1 MYTDCAFENTHPDD
15 GGVWKSPGSML
26 NDLAGG
32 AVDDLM
38 AKGFKYEPWR
48 NWPFRGVHPMVAD
61 PNGGLPPDASRT
73 ITKICCEKPM
83 RKCVTIGEPT
93 VVVRS
98 LHPEL
103 VLLEGVAETG
113 RLLSSALMRGQRGS
127 KQNNLDDL
135 QVEGW
140 HTIQAKV
147 LLPLQNLNEM
157 AEIETASN
165 PKPEAVADVG
175 EPAAPAKDA
184 KEEDPAAEAKEA
196 LAVEPP
202 DEVKKEVKTEAGRR
216 PKVIKKDLVPLF
228 VEERGHG
235 RDGELLRDFIMRK
248 EHLKEDARNL
258 AINRW
263 LIRGEFYDECF
274 QEYLDQYGPGAI
286 EPEIVVDLEEQKEA
300 LVEACK
306 DVMVV
311 TKVTKKKVEELE
323 AVSKS
328 ADVYALRDTLLAAVK
343 DLTTPRRRLGIPT
356 KNQSLPDKHILHP
369 AFFYE
374 SLTYLD
380 VPFARHRSSRYD
392 KLIQELKKELEQNGE
407 IKIKDEVKEELFGE
421 SWQDKG
427 AKRKGVVEGQSPS
440 MICLPY
446 KLMLRDDEARDL
458 LKNAQQSRLRKV
470 VLDCLKAIWESGV
483 GGEVLKI
490 ALDAVKSRI
499 DRYKVKIGESADVIE
514 AMAGVGAQS
523 QVVRLPKAELHIHLE
538 GAMRPKTLTE
548 LCQKHGVARPMDTCG
563 KRFSDFS
570 PFANCY
576 MAVCE
581 CLREESDLQRLVLE
595 VAEDAA
601 KSGALWI
608 EPALSIE
615 LYADRFGGVQATLEL
630 LMRAAEAAE
639 TRTGVAM
646 GFIVAAERHL
656 PVPQAEALATTV
668 KTIAAAGQCTIH
680 GRPGIIGFGLHS
692 AEVGHPPEPFAEA
705 FRIACSSDIVALPH
719 AGEFAPAPGQ
729 GPASVKFCVDILG
742 ARRIAHG
749 VLSMED
755 EELIQ
760 HLAKLQVC
768 LDICPSSNELLGVV
782 PVKESPLTKFLE
794 AGVPCTINSDDPLLF
809 GPRLLDEFKLCRDQ
823 LKMSDD
829 LLAACAA
836 FWPAPF
842 STAVRLQS

>member
-196 LAVEPP
+196 LVAVEPP

-514 AMAGVGAQS
+514 AMAACLKQNSIYTLRVLCVRRPSQS
-523 QVVRLPKAELHIHLE
+523 CAKSMEWRGRWIRVESASQISLRLPIATWQFVNVYE
-538 GAMRPKTLTE
+538 
-548 LCQKHGVARPMDTCG
+548 
-563 KRFSDFS
+563 
-570 PFANCY
+570 
-576 MAVCE
+576 
-581 CLREESDLQRLVLE
+581 
-595 VAEDAA
+595 
-601 KSGALWI
+601 KS
-608 EPALSIE
+608 
-615 LYADRFGGVQATLEL
+615 
-630 LMRAAEAAE
+630 
-639 TRTGVAM
+639 
-646 GFIVAAERHL
+646 
-656 PVPQAEALATTV
+656 
-668 KTIAAAGQCTIH
+668 
-680 GRPGIIGFGLHS
+680 
-692 AEVGHPPEPFAEA
+692 
-705 FRIACSSDIVALPH
+705 
-719 AGEFAPAPGQ
+719 
-729 GPASVKFCVDILG
+729 
-742 ARRIAHG
+742 
-749 VLSMED
+749 
-755 EELIQ
+755 LIFN
-760 HLAKLQVC
+760 A
-768 LDICPSSNELLGVV
+768 
-782 PVKESPLTKFLE
+782 
-794 AGVPCTINSDDPLLF
+794 
-809 GPRLLDEFKLCRDQ
+809 
-823 LKMSDD
+823 
-829 LLAACAA
+829 
-836 FWPAPF
+836 
-842 STAVRLQS
+842 